1 MTPFSASFHEQGNT
15 GVLAVAGEFDLS
27 GTTEYRLARGEAL
40 GRPGPVIIDLSDC
53 TFIDS
58 TGIACVI
65 RTFERA
71 DRAERRFGLVASDF
85 HVRRVLE
92 LVGVPDRIP
101 CFTTMHEALAE
112 LAPAPA
118 VEA

>member
-1 MTPFSASFHEQGNT
+1 VDSFSASFHEREGA
-15 GVLAVAGEFDLS
+15 GVIAVAGEFDLA
-27 GTTEYRLARGEAL
+27 GTTEFRTARGEAMGTEGAL
-40 GRPGPVIIDLSDC
+40 VVDLSDC

-71 DRAERRFGLVASDF
+71 SRASRGFALVASDL

-92 LVGVPDRIP
+92 LVGVPDRVP
-101 CFTTMHEALAE
+101 CFASLDAALSE
-112 LAPAPA
+112 VAPA
-118 VEA
+118 